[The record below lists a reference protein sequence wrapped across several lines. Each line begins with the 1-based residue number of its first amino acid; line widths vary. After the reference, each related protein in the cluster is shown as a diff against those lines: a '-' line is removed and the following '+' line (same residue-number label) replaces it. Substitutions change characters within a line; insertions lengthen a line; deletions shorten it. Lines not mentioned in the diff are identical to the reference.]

1 MIGAKLRIIHENC
14 KKKEKNLP
22 KIWYIS
28 KIVVPLRSSNVSINS
43 SNIFKI
49 NKNYG
54 IRNWRRLHFCIS
66 CGTCAGECPV
76 EAISEGAERYVID
89 ADACTECGTCA
100 SVCPSEAI
108 SLP

>member
-54 IRNWRRLHFCIS
+54 IRKKIAFLVEHVLVSAPLRL
-66 CGTCAGECPV
+66 
-76 EAISEGAERYVID
+76 
-89 ADACTECGTCA
+89 
-100 SVCPSEAI
+100 
-108 SLP
+108 SLRVQSAT